1 MIKYFS
7 FTLVLNIFFLWM
19 LIRNRIIL
27 KISHKTAYTIA
38 GTTFALTLFFPLALT
53 FLEVSHVFAVILLT
67 IGIASILVGTR
78 LKTVDEPEIAEI
90 PVPDQPEAIPVEI
103 AELAIDTGIA
113 EDVVQIEEIEE
124 IIAEVE
130 EIIAKVEERREE
142 VTELAKEVEQI
153 AIETD
158 LYLLLPEINSK
169 TSEHFYEEEGNNA
182 DDVVILEDIVELTL
196 TAEQDNVFAE
206 DEIFSELIIEEIC
219 KAEAEVAVTAI
230 EDDSEIVGKELYTAD
245 KPEYYIDLAFE
256 AKFSGDLTEA
266 IQLFLQA
273 TEYGLTKDVTQ
284 MIILDISSMYKELG
298 RYTEAG
304 DFLNKYLKVHGD
316 NLTFQTR
323 KQIMLDI
330 EQLKDLARKTQLNG
344 KKP

>member
-1 MIKYFS
+1 
-7 FTLVLNIFFLWM
+7 M

-53 FLEVSHVFAVILLT
+53 FLEVSHVFAIILLT
-67 IGIASILVGTR
+67 IGIASVIVGTR

-90 PVPDQPEAIPVEI
+90 PVPDQPEAIPAEI
-103 AELAIDTGIA
+103 AELENDTGIA
-113 EDVVQIEEIEE
+113 ENVVQIEEIYELE
-124 IIAEVE
+124 DAAETTEEVE
-130 EIIAKVEERREE
+130 EIAEE
-142 VTELAKEVEQI
+142 VVQI

-169 TSEHFYEEEGNNA
+169 TSEHFYKEEGNKA
-182 DDVVILEDIVELTL
+182 DDVVILEDTEELTL

-206 DEIFSELIIEEIC
+206 HVIFSELIIDEIC
-219 KAEAEVAVTAI
+219 IAEAEVAITTI
-230 EDDSEIVGKELYTAD
+230 EDASERIVKEPYNAD

-266 IQLFLQA
+266 IKLFLHA
-273 TEYGLTKDVTQ
+273 TEFGLTKDVAQ

-304 DFLNKYLKVHGD
+304 NFLNKYLKVHGD

-323 KQIMLDI
+323 RQIMLDI
-330 EQLKDLARKTQLNG
+330 EQLKDLARKTQLNE